1 MIFFMSVLFS
11 QDQKRAKIMRAPC
24 ISCFLAAALWV
35 GCSSLSLTTPTSPI
49 FRRVG
54 DDVTLNFSL
63 NPSNTGLLSVTW
75 VINITNNVV
84 TWTGGPVSYGPGYE
98 GRADLNTM
106 TGFLSV
112 FRLTLRDSGQ
122 YGVSVITTGGESVS
136 GSVTLQVL
144 EPVSDVRIIPKP
156 GQPIENKT
164 FSLTCDAS
172 GQVESIHWVKND
184 QPLSPS
190 GNITLS
196 PDSKTLSFNPV
207 LRSDNGDYKCT
218 ASNPASKMSSEVY
231 TLTVNYGP
239 EQVSIS
245 GSSDNV
251 TVGAEVSLTCS
262 AMSQPTAIFTWYLKG
277 ELIHK
282 EAVYLI
288 KSVKLNNAGNYTCEA
303 FNSVTEE
310 RRSAK
315 MELFV
320 TGSDVTPNGDLSAG
334 AIGGITI
341 GVILSVAIIIALI
354 VIYCCQ
360 DQIKAILGWKEVS
373 NPLHVER
380 PHCC

>member
-231 TLTVNYGP
+231 TLTVN
-239 EQVSIS
+239 S
-245 GSSDNV
+245 
-251 TVGAEVSLTCS
+251 
-262 AMSQPTAIFTWYLKG
+262 
-277 ELIHK
+277 
-282 EAVYLI
+282 
-288 KSVKLNNAGNYTCEA
+288 
-303 FNSVTEE
+303 
-310 RRSAK
+310 
-315 MELFV
+315 
-320 TGSDVTPNGDLSAG
+320 GSDVTPNGDLSAG